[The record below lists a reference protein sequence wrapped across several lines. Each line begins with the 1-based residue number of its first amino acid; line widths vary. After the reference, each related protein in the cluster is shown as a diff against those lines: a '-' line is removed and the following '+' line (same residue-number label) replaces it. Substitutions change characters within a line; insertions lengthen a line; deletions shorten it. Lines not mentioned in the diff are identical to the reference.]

1 MTLTLRA
8 RLVAATLVVMIV
20 VVGCGSAAAPSPH
33 LVGTVGAVAG
43 QSFAV
48 AATGRTTIGRL
59 DDCNIVI
66 SGDETVSRHH
76 AYIEAASGSY
86 VLSDDSSTN
95 GTFVNGARVT
105 QQTLAAGDVVT
116 VGAQS
121 LRFDL

>member
-1 MTLTLRA
+1 MHSTLRA
-8 RLVAATLVVMIV
+8 SLVAATFAILLAA
-20 VVGCGSAAAPSPH
+20 CGSPAASGPH
-33 LVGTVGAVAG
+33 LVGTVGAVTG
-43 QSFAV
+43 QSYAV
-48 AATGRTTIGRL
+48 APTGRTTIGRL

-95 GTFVNGARVT
+95 GTFVNGARIT

-116 VGAQS
+116 LGAQS